1 MMRSFFACLK
11 KDMMLF
17 FAHKTSAILTLVL
30 PLAVFFVMQY
40 GMAETVSKRNYVE
53 SFKIAVVDEDR
64 TLMSKTLT
72 EQLKNISLFS
82 EVYETDFAEDSLFED
97 DFAGVITIPKDFFY
111 AAYDMEN
118 IPIGLVLNSQMPVE
132 SEILYSLVS
141 SVSDILAADQRAVLA
156 EYLLQYG
163 ELGEEHKSALYE
175 EASLQVIRDA
185 LNRQEIFSIAEQG
198 AEEERLIKLSIYSCS
213 LTLLIM
219 LVCLQVVKTV
229 PEEMEMGIAE
239 RFIAAGGKS
248 SSLVLSKFTAAV
260 LLLLPVVLVLNFAFG
275 FANDLSLLL
284 LVFVSVVISFSI
296 YLFFAVI
303 CRNTAKVQ
311 MLSNAFLIVSLI
323 AGGAIYPVQLLPAYI
338 RPLSSLTVPFLV
350 NTSLQLYYFEA
361 DFPSA
366 MKPFFV
372 PLVFSFVLMVVSFVL
387 YKKGRR
393 GSV

>member
-1 MMRSFFACLK
+1 MRSFFACLK

-53 SFKIAVVDEDR
+53 SFKIAVVDEDQ

-82 EVYETDFAEDSLFED
+82 EVYETDFAENSLFED
-97 DFAGVITIPKDFFY
+97 NFAGVITIPKDFFY

-361 DFPSA
+361 GFPSA

-372 PLVFSFVLMVVSFVL
+372 PLGLSLAMMVVSFVL

>member
-1 MMRSFFACLK
+1 MRSFFACLK

-30 PLAVFFVMQY
+30 PLAVFFVMQF

-53 SFKIAVVDEDR
+53 SFKIAVVDEDQ

-82 EVYETDFAEDSLFED
+82 EVYETDAAVNSLFEE

-163 ELGEEHKSALYE
+163 ELSEEHKSALYE

-248 SSLVLSKFTAAV
+248 SSLFLSKFTAAV
-260 LLLLPVVLVLNFAFG
+260 LLLLPVVLILNFVFG
-275 FANDLSLLL
+275 FENDLSLLL
-284 LVFVSVVISFSI
+284 LVFVSVFISFSI

-361 DFPSA
+361 DFPSV

-372 PLVFSFVLMVVSFVL
+372 PLGLSLALMVVSFVL

>member
-1 MMRSFFACLK
+1 MRSFFACLK

-17 FAHKTSAILTLVL
+17 FAHKTSAILTLIL
-30 PLAVFFVMQY
+30 PLAVFFVMQF

-53 SFKIAVVDEDR
+53 SFKIAIVDEDQ

-82 EVYETDFAEDSLFED
+82 EVYETDFAENSLFEN

-163 ELGEEHKSALYE
+163 ELSEEHKAALYE

-229 PEEMEMGIAE
+229 PEEMEMGITE

-260 LLLLPVVLVLNFAFG
+260 LLLLPVVLILNFAFG

-284 LVFVSVVISFSI
+284 LVFVSVFISFSI

-311 MLSNAFLIVSLI
+311 MLSNAFLILSLI

-372 PLVFSFVLMVVSFVL
+372 PLGLSLAMMVVSFVL